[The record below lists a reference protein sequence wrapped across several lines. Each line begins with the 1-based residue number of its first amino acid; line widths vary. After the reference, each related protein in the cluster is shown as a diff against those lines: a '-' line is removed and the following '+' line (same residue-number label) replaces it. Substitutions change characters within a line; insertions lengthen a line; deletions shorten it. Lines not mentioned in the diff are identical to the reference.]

1 MALSVSSLATVKSLA
16 KYIAALLVHQ
26 LRGATLVE
34 HLATF
39 VIFGPL
45 VVVVVVERLLIPR
58 RLPKQGI

>member
-16 KYIAALLVHQ
+16 KHIAAILVHQ

-45 VVVVVVERLLIPR
+45 VVVVVERLVIPR

>member
-16 KYIAALLVHQ
+16 KYIAAILVHQ

-45 VVVVVVERLLIPR
+45 VVVVVERLVIPR